1 MGVFACLTAVGGV
14 ACLCIQESVV
24 TSDDAGWK
32 GRSAQ
37 LGSAGFG
44 VGLAG
49 FGGAIMLPDQN
60 PSLCGRSALCA
71 N

>member
-1 MGVFACLTAVGGV
+1 MFVHSEVM
-14 ACLCIQESVV
+14 

>member
-1 MGVFACLTAVGGV
+1 MFVHSEVM
-14 ACLCIQESVV
+14 

-49 FGGAIMLPDQN
+49 FGRAIMLPDQN